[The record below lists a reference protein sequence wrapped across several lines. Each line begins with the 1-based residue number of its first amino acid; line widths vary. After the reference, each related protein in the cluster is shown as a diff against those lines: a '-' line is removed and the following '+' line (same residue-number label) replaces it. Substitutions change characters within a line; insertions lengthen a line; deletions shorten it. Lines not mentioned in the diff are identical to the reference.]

1 MMCPSKTDNRKVNM
15 NYQDL
20 VSYAIQYQ
28 DMAFYAL
35 RAVGLFVVWKAILK
49 FDANRAARKAQ
60 NA

>member
-1 MMCPSKTDNRKVNM
+1 M

-35 RAVGLFVVWKAILK
+35 KAVALFVVWKAILE

>member
-1 MMCPSKTDNRKVNM
+1 M

-20 VSYAIQYQ
+20 ASYAIQYQ

-35 RAVGLFVVWKAILK
+35 KAVALFVVWKAILE